1 MPEYSAYQQKVI
13 HRYYENLDAISLQK
27 LSELVADL
35 YLSEGKKRQKLWERA
50 RAAMANARVP
60 ASRIDAIIESDS
72 PEALAK
78 LVSELSGKA

>member
-13 HRYYENLDAISLQK
+13 HRYYENLDAISVQK

-50 RAAMANARVP
+50 RTAMVNAHVP
-60 ASRIDAIIESDS
+60 QSRIDAVMASDS

-78 LVSELSGKA
+78 LVSELSGKG

>member
-13 HRYYENLDAISLQK
+13 HRYYENLDAISIQK
-27 LSELVADL
+27 LRELVADL
-35 YLSEGKKRQKLWERA
+35 SLSEGKKRQKLWERA

-60 ASRIDAIIESDS
+60 ASRIDAILQSDS

-78 LVSELSGKA
+78 LVSELSGKG

>member
-35 YLSEGKKRQKLWERA
+35 YLSEGKKRQKLWDRA
-50 RAAMANARVP
+50 RAAMTNAHVP

-72 PEALAK
+72 PESLAK
-78 LVSELSGKA
+78 LVSELSGKG

>member
-1 MPEYSAYQQKVI
+1 MAEYSAYQQKVI
-13 HRYYENLDAISLQK
+13 HRYYENIDTISIKK

-50 RAAMANARVP
+50 RSAMSNARVP
-60 ASRIDAIIESDS
+60 QSRIDAIISSDS
-72 PEALAK
+72 PESLAK